1 MLYSYSGS
9 GVVNVRV
16 RYESVRGGGVVSVC
30 YGVVAL
36 RVYSYLI
43 LESLMYESSLIV
55 LYSSSY
61 SGVVNRVVFFILLL
75 ILILEL
81 LG

>member
-1 MLYSYSGS
+1 M
-9 GVVNVRV
+9 
-16 RYESVRGGGVVSVC
+16 SVC

-36 RVYSYLI
+36 RVYSSYLI

-61 SGVVNRVVFFILLL
+61 SGVVNRVVFFILL